1 MISSQFEREILRGNA
16 ESKILNISE
25 SIFNY
30 NAGRGAGVI
39 IESITIHPFILATF
53 EIDSTTP
60 EIITTINKVIEKNYL
75 FTMNVYGNSQEKNIT
90 IKQKISITTTTIAP
104 GRLLLIFTSNT
115 QHTINTFW
123 TFKSENITFEFTD
136 VQDTIS
142 NLVAPILADTNLRS
156 KRNDNPNGFNLPN
169 ASFTQ
174 YSGGNFDWNVR
185 NMGRNTNIVIPGTTQ
200 DGFVIPRNGN
210 GVTGNVLN
218 RTIGDLAN
226 GTQFIINVGLIE
238 YNQEGLKNIL

>member
-39 IESITIHPFILATF
+39 IESITIHPFILSTF
-53 EIDSTTP
+53 EIDSTNS
-60 EIITTINKVIEKNYL
+60 EIISTINKVIEKNYL
-75 FTMNVYGNSQEKNIT
+75 FSMNVYGNSQEKNIT
-90 IKQKISITTTTIAP
+90 IKQKISISVTTIAN
-104 GRLLLIFTSNT
+104 GRSLLIFTSNT

-156 KRNDNPNGFNLPN
+156 KRNTNPNGFNLPN

-185 NMGRNTNIVIPGTTQ
+185 NMGRNTDIVIPGTTQ

-210 GVTGNVLN
+210 GVTGNIISS
-218 RTIGDLAN
+218 TIGDLAN
-226 GTQFIINVGLIE
+226 GNQFIINVGLIE
-238 YNQEGLKNIL
+238 YNEIALKNIL